1 LAAKTS
7 LVAAKILIGGRKT
20 AERDLLMAQT
30 WKRGMADP
38 PEGNS
43 KHVAQK
49 WNRSEAGKTMSA
61 RNDLAT
67 RNGSQKNEL
76 DSSPDLAGEEDSR
89 MKNSDRAVVNTKWS
103 HEIQKMNFSLQSK
116 A

>member
-7 LVAAKILIGGRKT
+7 LVAVKILIGGRKT

-30 WKRGMADP
+30 WKRGTADP

-49 WNRSEAGKTMSA
+49 WNRSEAGKTMSP

-76 DSSPDLAGEEDSR
+76 DSKPRFGRRRGLTDEKFGPSGS
-89 MKNSDRAVVNTKWS
+89 NTKW
-103 HEIQKMNFSLQSK
+103 
-116 A
+116 